1 MLGKSR
7 ELKQSSIRSYQVK
20 SSRLHKSKSLAD
32 NNHRAEPID
41 LFKKTRIISLT
52 HLNSTKAF
60 LPWFK
65 SLFLVCFGLNEK
77 KIILVRHIGTLVV
90 YCFHGDDLIN

>member
-1 MLGKSR
+1 M
-7 ELKQSSIRSYQVK
+7 K

-90 YCFHGDDLIN
+90 YCLHGDDLIN